1 MKRVIVKKT
10 NDFHILYLQEFFFSK
25 FLTDKCQFLIIFT
38 NLFIM
43 SNSTLK
49 NQNLT
54 ENLINTDL
62 STLNVS
68 KNSSIKNKYDSAYSD
83 YQQIQSECFLSCKTV
98 YKILCR
104 KSY

>member
-1 MKRVIVKKT
+1 MTFIFYIYK
-10 NDFHILYLQEFFFSK
+10 NYFFSK

-68 KNSSIKNKYDSAYSD
+68 KNSSIENKYDSAYSD
-83 YQQIQSECFLSCKTV
+83 YQQIQSECFLSVKQYTKFSV
-98 YKILCR
+98 ENTINA
-104 KSY
+104 